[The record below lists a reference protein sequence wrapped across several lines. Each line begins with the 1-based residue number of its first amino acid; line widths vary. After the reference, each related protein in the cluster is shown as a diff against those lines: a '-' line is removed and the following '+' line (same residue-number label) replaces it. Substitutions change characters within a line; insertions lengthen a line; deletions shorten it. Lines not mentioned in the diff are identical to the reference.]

1 LIFSLLLLLLLLLL
15 IHKFYIAESWLTTLV
30 LDVENLI
37 ENGEDAPIEEELLE
51 CRLTVEAHA

>member
-1 LIFSLLLLLLLLLL
+1 
-15 IHKFYIAESWLTTLV
+15 